1 MYLPRYLRYV
11 VESVEIQVLTLP
23 TEVTLKRYRASLCGS
38 GWFIS
43 KVDRLVEKARKGR
56 RKKKGKAQNQLFLF
70 TYPPCLGT

>member
-43 KVDRLVEKARKGR
+43 KVDRLVKRPERVEE
-56 RKKKGKAQNQLFLF
+56 KKGKAQNQLFLF